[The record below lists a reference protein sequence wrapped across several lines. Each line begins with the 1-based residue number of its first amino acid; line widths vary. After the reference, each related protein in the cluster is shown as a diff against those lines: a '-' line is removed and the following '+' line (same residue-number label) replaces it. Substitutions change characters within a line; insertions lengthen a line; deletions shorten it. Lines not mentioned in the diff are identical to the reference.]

1 MSHQDSHMQ
10 GPNQCSLQ
18 RWKFILELSFPRI
31 HSVHKR
37 KLVKLSFSNCSRI
50 SRQAA
55 VPTLTRAVHLLNS
68 TALKFFLRHPSPVLK
83 KNPHTLH
90 FLTSSVPTPPW
101 NKCHQKCWM
110 NVIYTSWFLRGSFR
124 TALLIIGRLT
134 IVYYKFFNLHKSLY
148 DGYNPEV
155 HFSILKVIKKFM
167 LLLVSYYLQLFL
179 PFPIFISS
187 CFTCLSRFKEI
198 SAISFSYFWK
208 RYNHLSL
215 H

>member
-50 SRQAA
+50 SRQAV

-124 TALLIIGRLT
+124 TALLIIGRLA

-155 HFSILKVIKKFM
+155 HFSILKVTKNIYAPVGFI
-167 LLLVSYYLQLFL
+167 L
-179 PFPIFISS
+179 PTI
-187 CFTCLSRFKEI
+187 I
-198 SAISFSYFWK
+198 SAISHIYK
-208 RYNHLSL
+208 QLL
-215 H
+215 HMPFTF